1 MLMQKQQEYLAE
13 QQKLEE
19 RQRIE
24 KEIHEKTRL
33 SQIKNKNK
41 EEESRSKFLLAP
53 SMLPSLP

>member
-53 SMLPSLP
+53 SMLPNLP